1 MKTRLILLID
11 GKEYVHSFGRLVTD
25 AEIRVWMHE
34 CQPGTTLLRVENY
47 RS

>member
-25 AEIRVWMHE
+25 AEIRAWMSERH
-34 CQPGTTLLRVENY
+34 PGTELVRVENY
-47 RS
+47 